1 MGLAAI
7 LARQSLLQRPG
18 RTLFSILGI
27 AVGIATVVGIFT
39 LDHNTLILR
48 AHSDDPDWQAE
59 IQVSPSQAVKN
70 PREELQHVVGVT
82 DVSAV
87 FQSQASLW
95 LDGGEPRGAYFIG
108 LEPARAR
115 ELGKYTL
122 LAGRDLEAGR
132 AELLVGENLA
142 NELGLAPGSR
152 IGVSPPR
159 VVPAEECVGGELVQR
174 ELVAAQ
180 PPIVGFEVVGIL
192 ARDGIGRRASG
203 QVVVADVAVAEPM
216 FSDGRVQK
224 RFWVR
229 RDPKVN
235 LETLQ
240 ANLGEAWSYDLK
252 RSVIIGQAADERA
265 FRNGVRF
272 AGLLAL
278 VLGLYVIFH
287 TLSMSVVERVREV
300 GVLHALGT
308 SRAQIARVF
317 FTEAVLV
324 SGAGGVF
331 GLAGGV
337 GLAWFLL
344 RKQVT
349 TVGIG
354 VGIPRHKMAE
364 LFEVPWDVVGP
375 LVIAGVA
382 IALVGSIYPLVRARD
397 TDAVAALRGE
407 DTRARHSRGARSFQW
422 LSAALLALV
431 MPAIYFFVVPV
442 IGEGEGELVKV
453 ILLGLGVLSLF
464 IAVPLVAPALL
475 AFVCAR
481 LARPFEARWPLV
493 GQLAARTMQQGP
505 ARIAGG
511 VAGLA
516 LVTAGYVG
524 LHGMTRSLEAE
535 IDLWSSEAFRDRVY
549 VREMPPRPFEELAA
563 ALHAHPEVLGV
574 EPNVARH
581 YEPFLVVG
589 VRESELAAYGPCAED
604 PRLIGAL
611 REQRGIILSR
621 RLAKHRD
628 YQVGDMV
635 HMEAPGGRVE
645 SFPVVAISDAYGYFP
660 DPDER
665 LYGVVSD
672 RWMKEHF
679 CLETEAVGNF
689 SVRFKSGVD
698 PDAAE
703 ALVRST
709 LALPERGVTVKTGEY
724 LYGWHSTDIAR
735 DFLLFDIILALTLA
749 LAGLGVLNGQLLSAL
764 ERGKELGVLKA
775 LGMSRAQVA
784 GSVILESLVVGVVG
798 GGLGAALGA
807 AVIPVIVQAL
817 TVISGLPLP
826 PVGPGVFLPLGWA
839 GAIVVAVLAGLYPIW
854 RMNRNDAIA
863 AVRLG
868 G

>member
-7 LARQSLLQRPG
+7 LTRRSLLQRPG

-59 IQVSPSQAVKN
+59 IQVSPSEGVKN
-70 PREELQHVVGVT
+70 PREELQHVVGVS
-82 DVSAV
+82 DVSSV

-95 LDGGEPRGAYFIG
+95 PDGGEPRGTYFVG
-108 LEPARAR
+108 LEPAQARA
-115 ELGKYTL
+115 LGKYSL
-122 LAGRDLEAGR
+122 LDGRDLEAGR

-142 NELGLAPGSR
+142 LELGLGLGARVGLSA
-152 IGVSPPR
+152 PR
-159 VVPAEECVGGELVQR
+159 VVPAEDCVGGKLVQKELESRDPPRR
-174 ELVAAQ
+174 E
-180 PPIVGFEVVGIL
+180 FEVVGIL

-203 QVVVADVAVAEPM
+203 QVVVADVDVAAPL
-216 FSDGRVQK
+216 FADGRVQK

-229 RDPKVN
+229 RDPKIN

-252 RSVIIGQAADERA
+252 KSVIIGQAADERA

-317 FTEAVLV
+317 FTEAALV
-324 SGAGGVF
+324 SGAGGAC
-331 GLAGGV
+331 GLVGGV

-354 VGIPRHKMAE
+354 VGLPRHKMVE
-364 LFEVPWDVVGP
+364 LFEIPWEVVGP

-407 DTRARHSRGARSFQW
+407 DSRARHARGARGFQW
-422 LSAALLALV
+422 LAAALLALV

-442 IGEGEGELVKV
+442 IGDGEGELVKV
-453 ILLGLGVLSLF
+453 ILLGLGVLALF
-464 IAVPLVAPALL
+464 IAVPLVAPALIS
-475 AFVCAR
+475 FVCAR
-481 LARPFEARWPLV
+481 LARPFEARWPLA

-516 LVTAGYVG
+516 LVTSGFVG

-535 IDLWSSEAFRDRVY
+535 IDLWSVEAFRSRVY
-549 VREMPPRPFEELAA
+549 VRDMPPRPFEELAA

-574 EPNVARH
+574 EPNVARC

-589 VRESELAAYGPCAED
+589 MRESELAGYGPAKED
-604 PRLIGAL
+604 PALIEAL
-611 REQRGIILSR
+611 RERRGIILSR
-621 RLAKHRD
+621 RLAKHRE
-628 YQVGDMV
+628 YEVGDMV
-635 HMEAPGGRVE
+635 HMEAPGGSVE
-645 SFPVVAISDAYGYFP
+645 SFPVVAISDSYGYFP

-665 LYGVVSD
+665 LYGIVSD
-672 RWMKEHF
+672 RWMKEQF
-679 CLETEAVGNF
+679 CLETEQVGSF
-689 SVRFKSGVD
+689 SVRFADGTD

-709 LALPERGVTVKTGEY
+709 LALPARGVTVKTGEF
-724 LYGWHSTDIAR
+724 LYWWHSTDIAR
-735 DFLLFDIILALTLA
+735 DFLLFDIILALTMA

-784 GSVILESLVVGVVG
+784 GSVLLESLVVGVVG

-826 PVGPGVFLPLGWA
+826 SVGPGIWLPLGWG
-839 GAIVVAVLAGLYPIW
+839 GAIVVGVLSGLYPIW